1 MSPITLLTELLHQRA
16 KMKDNN
22 TDEADSRKLV
32 NENGDLEEQK
42 RDIRLLGAKIDSLET
57 SLSRDIAG
65 IMGQQSRNTAAVSQ
79 STANSQSTVAAVR
92 QSLDA
97 RIGNLET
104 SLSRDIAGIMDQQSR
119 NTAAVSQS
127 TANSQSA
134 VAAVRQS
141 LDARIGNLETSLSRD
156 IAGIMDQQSRN
167 TAAVSQST
175 ANSQSAVAASK
186 QQEIIREF
194 SVRIPDEDGY
204 RSFQVN
210 VGNNNIIHVDRP
222 RNSYSGQ
229 MMKIQLSPTDE
240 VLATS
245 IDLHSTEPSQIKKDL
260 EAADRFMKTPHAP
273 YPPAPGATSIY
284 HITVAN
290 NHTNNNNTLNQINT
304 LNSLHQGVNNAAM
317 VAKVSNST
325 TCNVSNSVGNR
336 TLQSTNTKNNYATHL
351 LQSSSELAS
360 PSQSQ
365 SLALIENPPLAL
377 VAADAKPLS
386 PRSPREEPGNRQSRK
401 LINKATW
408 SKAGRDRVAGWKDF
422 RLKKKKKTLLE
433 HKRLGG

>member
-42 RDIRLLGAKIDSLET
+42 RDIRLLGAKIDNLET

-65 IMGQQSRNTAAVSQ
+65 IMDQQSRNTAAVSQ
-79 STANSQSTVAAVR
+79 STANSQSAVAVVR

-127 TANSQSA
+127 TANSQS
-134 VAAVRQS
+134 
-141 LDARIGNLETSLSRD
+141 
-156 IAGIMDQQSRN
+156 
-167 TAAVSQST
+167 
-175 ANSQSAVAASK
+175 K
-186 QQEIIREF
+186 QQEMIREF

-401 LINKATW
+401 LLNKATW
-408 SKAGRDRVAGWKDF
+408 SKVGRDRVAGWKNF
-422 RLKKKKKTLLE
+422 KLKKKKKTLLE